1 MISKA
6 PVGQKSKKTKS
17 PYTRSVKENTIERLK
32 GYINKC
38 GVRKVWKRELDGLN
52 EKAQI
57 ARLDAILRELGMEGR
72 PTLEKCKAIKERR
85 EFEEELRALDP
96 QNVLPT
102 RLRSDNQLQLQKE
115 TLPTFKM
122 IAKEDSEE
130 SDIGESMRTR
140 PRLDLSVLG
149 DTEE

>member
-1 MISKA
+1 MIKEAS
-6 PVGQKSKKTKS
+6 VGQKSKKTKALS
-17 PYTRSVKENTIERLK
+17 TKSVKENTIERLK

-38 GVRKVWKRELDGLN
+38 GVRKVWKRELYDLN

-96 QNVLPT
+96 QNVLLT
-102 RLRSDNQLQLQKE
+102 KLRSGNQLRLQKDVLKASNRI
-115 TLPTFKM
+115 TK
-122 IAKEDSEE
+122 KGSEE
-130 SDIGESMRTR
+130 SDIDEPIRAR
-140 PRLDLSVLG
+140 PRLDLSALG